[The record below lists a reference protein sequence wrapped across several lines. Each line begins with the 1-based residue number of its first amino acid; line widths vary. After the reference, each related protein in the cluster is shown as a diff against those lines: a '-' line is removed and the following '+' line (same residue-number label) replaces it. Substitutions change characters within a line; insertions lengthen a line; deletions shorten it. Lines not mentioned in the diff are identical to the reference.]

1 MRIARIVSG
10 VAAVVVVLC
19 ATAGATE
26 KEVAPV
32 TVVYN
37 DGQSVA
43 LKSVEIGYEEA
54 GLFGTSYK
62 KIRKLPVVAGKLKL
76 DVPMEKL
83 ARIEFLA
90 VDEEPENVKVRLT
103 ALDGETQ
110 EGMIGTEK
118 KIIWKGT
125 HPFAD
130 SEVTL
135 NPAEVTEIIL
145 VPEKKEEGAS
155 S

>member
-1 MRIARIVSG
+1 MRIARIIRGVSVF
-10 VAAVVVVLC
+10 VALLS
-19 ATAGATE
+19 ATAGAAE
-26 KEVAPV
+26 KEAAPV

-37 DGQSVA
+37 DGQTVG
-43 LKSVEIGYEEA
+43 LKSVEIGYDEA

-62 KIRKLPVVAGKLKL
+62 KIRKLPLVAGKLKL
-76 DVPMEKL
+76 DVPMDKL

-90 VDEEPENVKVRLT
+90 VDEKQENIKVRLT

-110 EGMIGTEK
+110 EGTIGTEK
-118 KIIWKGT
+118 KIVWKGT

-135 NPAEVTEIIL
+135 NPADLKEIIL